1 MTERASRAGTAV
13 SDVLQTTMNCE
24 EVPALPDQGAQLVA
38 VRSPQEQ
45 RNHPRPGAVTIPLP
59 VIQEALKQLDKTT
72 TVLLYCA
79 SGQRTGTARR
89 VLEARGLVHA
99 HNPGSHSFLQD
110 CYQ

>member
-1 MTERASRAGTAV
+1 MTERASRAGTAL
-13 SDVLQTTMNCE
+13 SDMLQTTMNCE
-24 EVPALPDQGAQLVA
+24 EVPALPDQGAQFVA

-45 RNHPRPGAVTIPLP
+45 RKHPCPVALP
-59 VIQEALKQLDKTT
+59 VIQEVLKQLDKTT

-79 SGQRTGTARR
+79 SGQRSGKARR
-89 VLEARGLVHA
+89 VLEACGLVRV